1 MLRLSADYDL
11 HLGRLDS
18 LNSDLTMNISGIT
31 FTAGQRYNKADNIT
45 TYTGSVK
52 VHPYKPLYV
61 ESRIWYDEKQGQ
73 FSDVTLNIKY
83 ISQCWAVM
91 VEFIRNPAGYSGRVL
106 FDLKGLGLSTI
117 TP

>member
-1 MLRLSADYDL
+1 M
-11 HLGRLDS
+11 
-18 LNSDLTMNISGIT
+18 
-31 FTAGQRYNKADNIT
+31 
-45 TYTGSVK
+45 
-52 VHPYKPLYV
+52 HPYKPLYV